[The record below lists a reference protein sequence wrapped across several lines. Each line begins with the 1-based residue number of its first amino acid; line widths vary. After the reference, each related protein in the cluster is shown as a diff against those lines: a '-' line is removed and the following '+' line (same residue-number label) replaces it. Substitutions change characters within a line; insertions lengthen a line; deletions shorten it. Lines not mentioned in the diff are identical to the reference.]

1 MLYLNYYNS
10 CVISLSVSSPPA
22 HGNVTILVYPPVFIC
37 SSLAAKPPHQASRG
51 MLDARRGLM
60 GTIPEPKVLL
70 VVALVT
76 MLIGLEMSARA
87 ELAGRRVYP
96 LASS

>member
-1 MLYLNYYNS
+1 
-10 CVISLSVSSPPA
+10 
-22 HGNVTILVYPPVFIC
+22 
-37 SSLAAKPPHQASRG
+37 
-51 MLDARRGLM
+51 M
-60 GTIPEPKVLL
+60 GTIPKPKLLL